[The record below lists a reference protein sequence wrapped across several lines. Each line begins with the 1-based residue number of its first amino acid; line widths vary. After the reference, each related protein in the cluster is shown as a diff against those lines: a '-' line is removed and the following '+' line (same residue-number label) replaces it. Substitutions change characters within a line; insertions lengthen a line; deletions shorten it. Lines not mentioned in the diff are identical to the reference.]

1 MCLDEICATFFTL
14 LNDANIP
21 DFLRL
26 GARTTGFQWFLLC
39 ALNGPQWPDAGSR
52 HGGHFSG

>member
-21 DFLRL
+21 DFLPLR
-26 GARTTGFQWFLLC
+26 ACTTGFQWFLPC
-39 ALNGPQWPDAGSR
+39 ALNGQTLAAYTEDI
-52 HGGHFSG
+52 FQVN